1 MGKKKEI
8 IVKESLSELK
18 ALQKG
23 LSVQKQ
29 KRVQMLIHL
38 KRDGS
43 LTKHY
48 MGEALCVSSNSIQVW
63 RKCYEQHG
71 IESLL
76 EEKRGGHR
84 HGQIPSSVHTKIEKR
99 LNSPKEGFKSY
110 KEAQDWINTFGLKM
124 GYHAVNKYLKRNF
137 NTKLKVGRKSHI
149 DKDPA
154 EEAVF
159 KKPIS
164 KAGRH

>member
-1 MGKKKEI
+1 MGKKKDI

-23 LSVQKQ
+23 LSIQKQ

-43 LTKHY
+43 LTKNY
-48 MGEALCVSSNSIQVW
+48 MGEALCVSSNSIQLW
-63 RKCYEQHG
+63 RKCYEEHG
-71 IESLL
+71 IEALL
-76 EEKRGGHR
+76 EDKRGGSR
-84 HGQIPSSVHTKIEKR
+84 PGQISSSIYKRIEKR
-99 LNSPKEGFKSY
+99 LNSPTEGFKSY
-110 KEAQDWINTFGLKM
+110 KEAQNWINSFGINM

-159 KKPIS
+159 KKPVS
-164 KAGRH
+164 ETR